1 MSTFEKGRRGESV
14 AAGYLESIG
23 FRILQKN
30 FKSHAGEVDI
40 VAVRGRLIVFAE
52 VKSWQRFRAPDLERA
67 FSRQKRQRI
76 VGTSRAFLAVHG
88 EYRDYSVRYD
98 VLLIPPDGQPPRH
111 IEGAFGDVWCE

>member
-1 MSTFEKGRRGESV
+1 MSTFEKGRRGEAR

-23 FRILQKN
+23 FRILEKN

-52 VKSWQRFRAPDLERA
+52 VKSWRRFRASDVERA
-67 FSRQKRQRI
+67 FNRQKRQRI
-76 VGTSRAFLAVHG
+76 VGTSRAFLAARS